1 MAVKKYAYGISSL
14 IISDIDPVTGLA
26 VAGGVEVKDEVF
38 RDTFN
43 LTTGDGNRTDQF
55 AEMSVNPDVSFLEQG
70 TTTGLFSLMNTSAAR
85 KQLLMGG
92 TVTTVDLKETW
103 SQPNNK
109 IAIEKN
115 IVATTVDGTV
125 ITIYRASVDGKLN
138 FQFRRNNI
146 LLLDAN
152 FAILQPKV
160 DGLPA
165 MDVSDPAA

>member
-1 MAVKKYAYGISSL
+1 M
-14 IISDIDPVTGLA
+14 
-26 VAGGVEVKDEVF
+26 F

-109 IAIEKN
+109 IAIEK
-115 IVATTVDGTV
+115 T
-125 ITIYRASVDGKLN
+125 
-138 FQFRRNNI
+138 
-146 LLLDAN
+146 
-152 FAILQPKV
+152 
-160 DGLPA
+160 
-165 MDVSDPAA
+165 